1 MLSSRGSDDSAP
13 TLDQERLVDPELEP
27 RTVRGII
34 TSTPGKLAFI
44 AVGLIALTLA
54 AGALTSVAIFAREQ
68 RINALHLETA
78 PRTHSAQ
85 ELYSS
90 LSMADEAA
98 TAGFLSGRV
107 EAAAVRDRYNQA
119 IGEASTA
126 IVSTTEDVAAGDAQA
141 SAAPAKL
148 SRELSFYTAIV
159 ATARANSRAGNP
171 IGVSYLNESSAL
183 MHDTMLPAAEQLYTR
198 HADAQADTQRHLA
211 RPPRAALALCLVALI
226 ALIIAQRYL
235 ARRSHRRVNP
245 GMIAATVLMAL
256 LAIWLAIAGMVST
269 NASTHDTESAAT
281 MDALVRARIQAQQAR
296 ADETL
301 ALLRRDSDIQ
311 SEQEYAQHVADVT
324 RILDELQ
331 GQTAPTDAANAAVDD
346 AVAALGDWEASHRD
360 LRDRLGAGD
369 YVGAVTIAVDGGP
382 EDAAAQFTRL
392 DDALRDGID
401 SLREEASGYTSRSW
415 SSLSRL
421 NVGGVTIGVLAG
433 FAVAAGIW
441 PRLSEYR

>member
-1 MLSSRGSDDSAP
+1 MLSRHGADDSAP
-13 TLDQERLVDPELEP
+13 TLDQDRLVDPELEP
-27 RTVRGII
+27 RTVRGMVA
-34 TSTPGKLAFI
+34 STPGKLALI
-44 AVGLIALTLA
+44 GVALIALTLA
-54 AGALTSVAIFAREQ
+54 AGALTSVAIIAREQ
-68 RINALHLETA
+68 RIDTLHLETA

-90 LSMADEAA
+90 LSIADAAA

-107 EAAAVRDRYNQA
+107 EPAAVRDSYNQA

-126 IVSTTEDVAAGDAQA
+126 IVSTTDDVSASDAQT
-141 SAAPAKL
+141 AAPAKL

-159 ATARANSRAGNP
+159 ATARANSRVGNP

-183 MHDTMLPAAEQLYTR
+183 MHDIMLPAAEQLYTKQ
-198 HADAQADTQRHLA
+198 AEAQADTQRHLSQ
-211 RPPRAALALCLVALI
+211 PPRAALALCVVALI
-226 ALIIAQRYL
+226 ALIVAQRYL
-235 ARRSHRRVNP
+235 ARRSHRRVNL

-256 LAIWLAIAGMVST
+256 LAIWLSIAGLVST

-301 ALLRRDSDIQ
+301 ALLRRDSDVQ
-311 SEQEYAQHVADVT
+311 NEQEYAQHVAEVA
-324 RILDELQ
+324 RILDGLHGEP
-331 GQTAPTDAANAAVDD
+331 APTDAAVND
-346 AVAALGDWEASHRD
+346 AVAALDGWEQAHKD
-360 LRDRLGAGD
+360 LRDHLSAGD
-369 YVGAVTIAVDGGP
+369 YVGAVTIAVDGRP
-382 EDAAAQFTRL
+382 QDSAAQFTRL
-392 DDALRDGID
+392 DDALRGGIG

-421 NVGGVTIGVLAG
+421 DVGGVTLGVLAG
-433 FAVAAGIW
+433 FAIGAGIW